1 MVGRRAAALRLE
13 VADHLIEGALQ
24 RAAVVAA
31 LLVYH
36 TAMQTEKMPRPPLPE
51 AHP

>member
-1 MVGRRAAALRLE
+1 MVGRRAAALRLG
-13 VADHLIEGALQ
+13 VADHLIEVALP

-31 LLVYH
+31 VLVYH
-36 TAMQTEKMPRPPLPE
+36 TAMETEKMPQLPLPE

>member
-1 MVGRRAAALRLE
+1 MVGRRAAAQSLA
-13 VADHLIEGALQ
+13 VADHLIEEALQ

-31 LLVYH
+31 VLVDH
-36 TAMQTEKMPRPPLPE
+36 TAMQSEKMSRSPLPE